1 MRRVGRR
8 RLFSGG
14 SRGNRQ
20 STVIISDQAEIA
32 MLIDVVPQAEALAA
46 VRKVIGNA

>member
-20 STVIISDQAEIA
+20 SRVIISDQPEIA
-32 MLIDVVPQAEALAA
+32 MLIDVVPFLGALIDTE
-46 VRKVIGNA
+46 K